1 MSVFRLLTAV
11 LFAGL
16 ACAQQPRGAALWDF
30 TPDPKLPNV
39 LVIGDSISLGYTPP
53 LREMMRG
60 AANVIHPMRE
70 DGKLPVNCQS
80 TVTGMTDLKKWL
92 GSTKWAVIH
101 FNWGLHDLCYRNPES
116 KTPGNRDKQHGT
128 I

>member
-70 DGKLPVNCQS
+70 DGKLPVNCQ
-80 TVTGMTDLKKWL
+80 
-92 GSTKWAVIH
+92 
-101 FNWGLHDLCYRNPES
+101 
-116 KTPGNRDKQHGT
+116 
-128 I
+128 